1 MLKAPAE
8 QLISPF
14 FHLFKFLLAYSD
26 LLFAV
31 LKSYGKKKSQELLL
45 KKSLSKY
52 LEQMYTGC
60 HEQYQRKHL
69 LQKKEHTNIVW
80 VSFQIS
86 NGRPTNQQSYD
97 VFNLLCA
104 TSVWSKEQYSSPN
117 SFWEAGSPKQHQH
130 WPGTAPEPLK
140 FLILLIS
147 SQLSGDTDHFAEM
160 LMYKFWTTYTVP
172 PVM

>member
-1 MLKAPAE
+1 MAFKAQPLCTTHLSTAVPAQPLVDPVNGYGGMLKAPAE

-69 LQKKEHTNIVW
+69 LQQKEHTNIV
-80 VSFQIS
+80 
-86 NGRPTNQQSYD
+86 
-97 VFNLLCA
+97 
-104 TSVWSKEQYSSPN
+104 
-117 SFWEAGSPKQHQH
+117 
-130 WPGTAPEPLK
+130 
-140 FLILLIS
+140 
-147 SQLSGDTDHFAEM
+147 
-160 LMYKFWTTYTVP
+160 
-172 PVM
+172 